1 MRRVG
6 KRLELSGVCSR
17 YHGPVKIS
25 VAMCTYNGAKFLRAQ
40 LDSLV
45 SQIRRP
51 DEVVIRD
58 DRSSDETADIVRSWA
73 ADAPFKL
80 DFAVNDQRLGVVG
93 NFNAAIA
100 RCSGGVIALCD
111 QDDVWLD
118 RKLATIE
125 QAFVKRPELGLWFSD
140 GRLVDEDERPLP
152 CMLWERF
159 GLARRGQA
167 QLAGEDRLAYLLRR
181 AVVTGATMAFAARY
195 KPLVLPAPDDC
206 PGYIHDRWIATL
218 TAAVAPIACSSEPLM
233 LYRQHSGQVRG
244 AAEERGPLKS
254 LKARL
259 PRRRDLIDD
268 DLAAARMLADRLFER
283 ASNQLTREARTAL
296 VERLRLLEMR
306 TKLPK
311 ARVAKVLP
319 VARRLLSGDYHRHA
333 EGFASAAKDLLL

>member
-1 MRRVG
+1 
-6 KRLELSGVCSR
+6 
-17 YHGPVKIS
+17 VKIS
-25 VAMCTYNGAKFLRAQ
+25 VAMCTYNGAKFLQAQ

-45 SQIRRP
+45 SQARKP

-58 DRSSDETADIVRSWA
+58 DRSSDETADIVRIWA
-73 ADAPFKL
+73 ADTPFRV

-93 NFNAAIA
+93 NFNATIA
-100 RCSGGVIALCD
+100 RCSGDVIALCD

-118 RKLATIE
+118 HKLVRIDR
-125 QAFVKRPELGLWFSD
+125 AFGERPELGLWFSD

-152 CMLWERF
+152 IMLWERF
-159 GLARRGQA
+159 GLDRRGQVEVTGA
-167 QLAGEDRLAYLLRR
+167 HRLARLMRR
-181 AVVTGATMAFAARY
+181 AVVTGATMAFAARHM
-195 KPLVLPAPDDC
+195 PLVLPAPDDC

-218 TAAVAPIACSSEPLM
+218 IAAVAPVACSPEPSV

-244 AAEERGPLKS
+244 AAEMRGPLES

-259 PRRRDLIDD
+259 PRQRDLIDHD
-268 DLAAARMLADRLFER
+268 MAAAQMLADRLFER
-283 ASNQLTREARTAL
+283 ASDQIAPEARTAL
-296 VERLRLLEMR
+296 MERLRLLETR

-319 VARRLLSGDYHRHA
+319 VARRLFSGDYHRHA